1 MKYIL
6 LLLRFTEHVCTVC
19 SFHPFNTFYCFY
31 GIYIIVCDSKGTKR
45 LYIHQFFLIKIT
57 ISRNAHGRFG
67 GTNSG
72 EKSNPQRNNKKN
84 RQKSAQTLSDFHIKI
99 FSCCFC
105 THVSPLIYYH
115 SIVSTGT
122 GDGFSTIFDT
132 RPFLIL
138 ITRSAIGAI
147 AELCVIKTTVM
158 PRLRHVS

>member
-1 MKYIL
+1 MPAI
-6 LLLRFTEHVCTVC
+6 H
-19 SFHPFNTFYCFY
+19 SFHLLHIPVSYTHLDVY
-31 GIYIIVCDSKGTKR
+31 KR
-45 LYIHQFFLIKIT
+45 Q
-57 ISRNAHGRFG
+57 HGRFG

-138 ITRSAIGAI
+138 ITRSAIGADVYKRQHPSFAYKVYI
-147 AELCVIKTTVM
+147 ATK
-158 PRLRHVS
+158 